1 MTRAYDEV
9 LLPGARNTLGRMLDF
24 SVHSLRMDAHAMME
38 LFTATGIADRF
49 GCGEIR
55 MIAGMSGIE
64 LAYEVLD
71 RSGLPYER
79 VSPRH
84 GISLSP
90 EYWLGHA
97 CALMQ
102 WQSGIS
108 FDEICRS
115 LDERGFTAEYVRGRT
130 ACLEKLPLD
139 ISEAERVEALRDFG
153 RKFAREAAANFAS
166 QAAGRDASASM
177 TADAATGAQP
187 PTRLKQMRI
196 KNGLSQSELAKASGI
211 PVRTIQQ
218 YEQRQKDINKAR
230 FEYIVSLSAALNC
243 EASMLLEHRCGDD

>member
-1 MTRAYDEV
+1 
-9 LLPGARNTLGRMLDF
+9 
-24 SVHSLRMDAHAMME
+24 
-38 LFTATGIADRF
+38 
-49 GCGEIR
+49 
-55 MIAGMSGIE
+55 
-64 LAYEVLD
+64 
-71 RSGLPYER
+71 
-79 VSPRH
+79 
-84 GISLSP
+84 
-90 EYWLGHA
+90 
-97 CALMQ
+97 MQ

-139 ISEAERVEALRDFG
+139 ISEAERAEALRDFG
-153 RKFAREAAANFAS
+153 RKFAPEAAANFAS

-230 FEYIVSLSAALNC
+230 FEYIISLSAALNC
-243 EASMLLEHRCGDD
+243 EASMLLERRCGDD